1 MEVGKRFNP
10 YNLFHGCYVPEWLA
24 RRREIS
30 QGAKLLYGRLIRY
43 AGKNGQCNP
52 KIETI
57 SDEVGVSR
65 RMAVDYINE
74 LRNHGLIDTSRTGK
88 GKANDYFFVFHQWIT
103 EGDKVKDASLDKVKD
118 ASLDKGKN
126 ASLAYKDKRES
137 FKESHLNKKHARV
150 NGCPVPDSLQQP
162 QIVEAYQ
169 LYCNYMKENWH
180 RWPTSTTTQM
190 DLAKLQ
196 ELQASGNDPVKV
208 IQQTI
213 HGRNKSFFELRNFQ
227 KNGDAAEQLTGKKYQ
242 EL

>member
-1 MEVGKRFNP
+1 MRVSKGFDPANHTQVPNDLFDQLPELTGAELKILLIILRKTRGWHKETDRISYTQLQEFTGLGREAVSKGITGLKNKGLITIDDSRKTHSYEVNYITG
-10 YNLFHGCYVPEWLA
+10 
-24 RRREIS
+24 S
-30 QGAKLLYGRLIRY
+30 
-43 AGKNGQCNP
+43 
-52 KIETI
+52 KIESVRKSNRI
-57 SDEVGVSR
+57 SSKIEPVIGSKIEHTKETTKETNKR
-65 RMAVDYINE
+65 
-74 LRNHGLIDTSRTGK
+74 K
-88 GKANDYFFVFHQWIT
+88 G
-103 EGDKVKDASLDKVKD
+103 
-118 ASLDKGKN
+118 
-126 ASLAYKDKRES
+126 
-137 FKESHLNKKHARV
+137 ARV

-162 QIVEAYQ
+162 EIVEAYQ

-227 KNGDAAEQLTGKKYQ
+227 KNGDADEQVTGKKYQ